1 MKLLAEFLNKAK
13 AKKAK
18 IVLPETTDERI
29 IEATKKIIVQEIT
42 HIILVGDRDNL
53 QNKFSDYELSKITIY
68 DPVQD
73 SVMTEKLAN
82 VLYEKRK
89 NKGMT
94 IEKAIEEVKTKPYYF
109 GALLVNIGEA
119 DGMVCGAVC
128 ATGETI
134 RATIHCVGLKQGSKL
149 ISSFFVMVTPKE
161 EFGIDGTLFFA
172 DCGVNPN
179 PNAEELAS
187 IAIDTAASFKQLMCR
202 EPVVGMLSFS
212 TKGSAKH
219 ELVDKVVQATDI
231 VKNARPDLIVDGEF
245 QLDAAIVPAVAI
257 KKAPGSKVAGKANCL
272 IFPDLQ
278 AGNIGYK
285 LTERLANAVAI
296 GPIIQGA
303 KKPINDLSR
312 GCSVD
317 DIVYATAITILQIE
331 PEC

>member
-1 MKLLAEFLNKAK
+1 MELLQDFLNKAR

-18 IVLPETTDERI
+18 IVLPETMDNRI
-29 IEATKKIIVQEIT
+29 IEATKEIIAKELT
-42 HIILVGDRDNL
+42 HIILVGDRASLATN
-53 QNKFSDYELSKITIY
+53 FSEYELSKLTIF
-68 DPVQD
+68 DPVLD
-73 SVMTEKLAN
+73 SEMTDKLSV

-94 IEKAIEEVKTKPYYF
+94 IEKAKEEVTTKYHYF

-119 DGMVCGAVC
+119 DGMVCGAAC
-128 ATGETI
+128 TTGETI
-134 RATIHCVGLKQGSKL
+134 RAIVHCVGLKSGSKL
-149 ISSFFVMVTPKE
+149 ISSFFVMVTPRK
-161 EFGIDGTLFFA
+161 EFGVDGTLFFA

-179 PNAEELAS
+179 PNTEELAS
-187 IAIDTAASFKQLMCR
+187 IAIDTAVSFKQLMCI

-219 ELVDKVVQATDI
+219 ELVDKVINATEI
-231 VKNARPDLIVDGEF
+231 VKSSRPDLIVDGEF
-245 QLDAAIVPAVAI
+245 QLDAAIVPSIAA
-257 KKAPGSKVAGKANCL
+257 KKAPDSKVAGKANCL

-296 GPIIQGA
+296 GPIIQGSL
-303 KKPINDLSR
+303 KPINDLSR

-317 DIVYATAITILQIE
+317 DIVYVTAITILQSE
-331 PEC
+331 AK